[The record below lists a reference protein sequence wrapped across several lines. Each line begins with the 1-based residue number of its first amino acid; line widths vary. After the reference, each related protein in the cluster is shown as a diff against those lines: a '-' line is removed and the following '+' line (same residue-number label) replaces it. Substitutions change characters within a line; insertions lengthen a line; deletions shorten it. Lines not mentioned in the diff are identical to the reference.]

1 MKVYIITKGDYSGYH
16 ICAVTTDK
24 KKAEILRKAHND
36 LDGWHKARIETYD
49 TDEFLTEIENGLN
62 LYDCTMERDKPMF
75 IFEVDLDYMI
85 SSDFKVRYNRSTY
98 CVYVW
103 AKDEEH
109 ALKIAS
115 DKIAEYKANKEGI

>member
-1 MKVYIITKGDYSGYH
+1 MKVYIITKGEYSGYH

-36 LDGWHKARIETYD
+36 LDGWHKARIEKYD
-49 TDEFLTEIENGLN
+49 TDEFLTEIENRLK
-62 LYDCTMERDKPMF
+62 LYDCTLERDKPMV
-75 IFEVDLDYMI
+75 IYEVDIDYI
-85 SSDFKVRYNRSTY
+85 NSSDFKVRYNHSKY
-98 CVYVW
+98 HVYVW

-115 DKIAEYKANKEGI
+115 DKIAEYKASKEGI

>member
-1 MKVYIITKGDYSGYH
+1 MKVYIITKGDYSDYH

-24 KKAEILRKAHND
+24 KKAEMLRKAYND
-36 LDGWHKARIETYD
+36 LDGWRNARIETYD
-49 TDEFLTEIENGLN
+49 TDEFLTEIESGLK

-75 IFEVDLDYMI
+75 IFEVDLDYMN

>member
-1 MKVYIITKGDYSGYH
+1 MKVYIITKGDYSDYH

-24 KKAEILRKAHND
+24 KKAEMLRKAYND
-36 LDGWHKARIETYD
+36 LDGWRKARIETYD
-49 TDEFLTEIENGLN
+49 TDTFLTEIENGLK
-62 LYDCTMERDKPMF
+62 LYNCTMEHNKPMV
-75 IFEVDLDYMI
+75 IHEVDLDYMN
-85 SSDFKVRYNRSTY
+85 SHDFNVRYKHYTY
-98 CVYVW
+98 WVYVW